1 MRRILYSTNDSVKV
15 QDQCNRLK
23 GSELLVKVNTI
34 YSTKIRYIPQERHRI
49 FFLKAKKEED
59 VRQRS

>member
-1 MRRILYSTNDSVKV
+1 MRRILYSTNDSVKA

-34 YSTKIRYIPQERHRI
+34 YSTKIRYIPQERHR
-49 FFLKAKKEED
+49 FFFFF
-59 VRQRS
+59 